1 MLYAYRFFEAGACE
15 LRIGVYE
22 SFDTLCIYLESDA
35 LASPERNFWVKYR
48 IAVVNQRHPDRTEW
62 KDSAICTKTWN
73 NSVLQFMKVC
83 GRHSTIVATCMQD
96 ICHSIP
102 VRCMVVCLQSCV
114 TQPLARIILTWD
126 SVSQTAQVG
135 SCTKSA
141 CPTAFSKSFGIQV
154 SEIMD
159 PEAGHVHRD
168 GVVLACEVLE
178 CCPWF
183 EFADLDVYGNTTEEE
198 ADDLSTDPDEL
209 LELGPHAPRIHLL
222 TSHSAQC

>member
-1 MLYAYRFFEAGACE
+1 M
-15 LRIGVYE
+15 YE

-83 GRHSTIVATCMQD
+83 SSWSCSCAHRPQTWLCRSAPFDIGLCHIDMGIRNINNTPCPKCSARH
-96 ICHSIP
+96 
-102 VRCMVVCLQSCV
+102 
-114 TQPLARIILTWD
+114 
-126 SVSQTAQVG
+126 VG
-135 SCTKSA
+135 SASL
-141 CPTAFSKSFGIQV
+141 FGAQV

-209 LELGPHAPRIHLL
+209 LELGMHAVMISCL
-222 TSHSAQC
+222 TQQCAPCCGCAAAHAMLCGLWI